1 MTKHRPT
8 PTRALPKARVASLA
22 VLVVGIGGLAAAS
35 AATLTVGASGRD
47 SVAAGSAD
55 VTSCDT
61 SVTATLG
68 GYAWDPSH
76 ARFTANRVVVS
87 DIAGACAGKSL
98 AVAVVNAGGTII
110 GVGDAT
116 VSGTSMPVTITTLTN
131 PTAAADIHVV
141 IS

>member
-1 MTKHRPT
+1 MTPHRT
-8 PTRALPKARVASLA
+8 ARLRRLPKAHAASLA
-22 VLVVGIGGLAAAS
+22 VLLVGIGGLAAAS
-35 AATLTVGASGRD
+35 AATLSVDASGRD

-55 VTSCDT
+55 LVSCDA

-68 GYAWDPSH
+68 GYAWD
-76 ARFTANRVVVS
+76 AANGRFTANRVVVS
-87 DIAGACAGKSL
+87 DVASACTGRAV
-98 AVAVVNAGGTII
+98 AVAVVSASGTVI

-116 VSGTSMPVTITTLTN
+116 VSGTQTPVTITTLTN